1 MKKITYKQLAANLP
15 EREVVVVNLGE
26 DFGNA
31 EVSVKKRLTMKE
43 LSAMS
48 ADVVNSVID
57 MEKGE
62 YNPEYLNLIG
72 KIMELKHYA
81 GISIGANDL
90 EAAYRVIR
98 ETDLY
103 ELVIGQYTDLSQRRE
118 AMENARVRIEYMK
131 NMLLSIA
138 GHKTM
143 ELLSAMEEMM
153 GSVGGAVDRL
163 SGVDMNKMMAHLNGI
178 TNAAVPTDSARPI
191 IAPGA

>member
-1 MKKITYKQLAANLP
+1 MKKVTYKQLAANLP

-48 ADVVNSVID
+48 ADIVNSVID

-62 YNPEYLNLIG
+62 YNPEYLSLIG

-103 ELVIGQYTDLSQRRE
+103 ELAIGQYTDLSQRRE

-131 NMLLSIA
+131 NMLLSTA
-138 GHKTM
+138 GRKTM

-153 GSVGGAVDRL
+153 GSVSGAVDRL

-178 TNAAVPTDSARPI
+178 INAVAPTDSAQAI